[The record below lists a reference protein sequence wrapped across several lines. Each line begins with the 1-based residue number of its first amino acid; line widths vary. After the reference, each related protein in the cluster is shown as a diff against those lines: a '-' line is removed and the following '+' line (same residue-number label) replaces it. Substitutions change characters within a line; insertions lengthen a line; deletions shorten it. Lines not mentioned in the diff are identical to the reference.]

1 MEKIIFVGGKG
12 GVGKTTCAAS
22 VALMHSKKNKVLLVS
37 TDPAHSTS
45 DLFNIKIKQRDELYN
60 YSESLDIME
69 IDGEKEA
76 KLYLSEIKKQCNL
89 MLSPVIMGE
98 IQGQLDRAVSSPGTH
113 ESAIFEKI
121 NKIITENQSYDY
133 IIFDTA
139 PTGHTLHLINL
150 PKTVNIW
157 MNTLIQKRKK
167 ILMLKNM
174 KFEKKDRIED
184 DKVLNILENRRDNL
198 LKISKILG
206 DPKIVSFYFV
216 MNPEKLSFLETKRGI
231 KSLEEYNIK
240 VDKVIINRVYPDS
253 IDEFWQEQKDNQ
265 EKFIEF
271 IRQEFIGKEILIIPY
286 YRKEKKDTLD
296 HIGKIILSENKL

>member
-1 MEKIIFVGGKG
+1 MKKIIFVGGKG
-12 GVGKTTCAAS
+12 GVGKTTCASS
-22 VALMHSKKNKVLLVS
+22 VALIHSKENKVLLVS

-45 DLFNIKIKQRDELYN
+45 DLFDIKIKQQDDLYK
-60 YSESLDIME
+60 YSENLDIME

-76 KLYLSEIKKQCNL
+76 KLYLSKIKKQCNL

-113 ESAIFEKI
+113 ESAIFEKV
-121 NKIITENQSYDY
+121 NKIIIENQSYDY

-150 PKTVNIW
+150 PRSVNVW
-157 MNTLIQKRKK
+157 MNTLIKKRKK

-174 KFEKKDRIED
+174 KFEKKDRIKD
-184 DKVLNILENRRDNL
+184 DRVLNILENRRDNL
-198 LKISKILG
+198 LKISEILG

-231 KSLEEYNIK
+231 KSLEEYKIK

-253 IDEFWQEQKDNQ
+253 IDKFWQEQKNNQ

-271 IRQEFIGKEILIIPY
+271 IHKEFIDKEILTIPY
-286 YRKEKKDTLD
+286 FRKEKKDTLD
-296 HIGKIILSENKL
+296 HIGKIILS

>member
-22 VALMHSKKNKVLLVS
+22 VALMYSKKNKVLLVS

-45 DLFNIKIKQRDELYN
+45 DLFNIKIKQRDELYK

>member
-1 MEKIIFVGGKG
+1 MKKIIFIGGKG
-12 GVGKTTCAAS
+12 GVGKTTCASS

-45 DLFNIKIKQRDELYN
+45 DLFDIKIKQQDDSYK

-69 IDGEKEA
+69 INGEKEA
-76 KLYLSEIKKQCNL
+76 KLYLSKIKKQCDL
-89 MLSPVIMGE
+89 MLSPVIMSE
-98 IQGQLDRAVSSPGTH
+98 IQGQLNRAISSPGTH

-121 NKIITENQSYDY
+121 NKIVTENKDYDY

-150 PKTVNIW
+150 PKSVNVW
-157 MNTLIQKRKK
+157 MNTLIKKRKK

-184 DKVLNILENRRDNL
+184 DKVLNILEDRRDNL
-198 LKISKILG
+198 IKISEILG

-231 KSLEEYNIK
+231 KSLEEYGIK
-240 VDKVIINRVYPDS
+240 VDKIIINRVYPDS
-253 IDEFWQEQKDNQ
+253 IDEFWQEQKNNQ
-265 EKFIEF
+265 QKFIEF
-271 IRQEFIGKEILIIPY
+271 IRKEFNGREILTIPY
-286 YRKEKKDTLD
+286 FKKEKKDTLD
-296 HIGKIILSENKL
+296 HIGRIIL